1 MRHRQTKGAA
11 TDMFDLQPPRH
22 ISTLRNFAVALRSG
36 ERPLTERTPG
46 VQPAPREPVF
56 MPHTCRSPCRR
67 DRFSWVVCGHPH
79 QILRCWL
86 ASPRRPPSFHY
97 LRCPVACL
105 VRRPPH
111 YYERSA
117 NAYYCL
123 ITACCSPTPMIAT
136 TANTAPAANVAVD
149 PTAVQ
154 SKPATTLAPSNAAP
168 VTKL

>member
-1 MRHRQTKGAA
+1 LSSG
-11 TDMFDLQPPRH
+11 PPSGRPLVK
-22 ISTLRNFAVALRSG
+22 SDRFRRNFVIAGRSG
-36 ERPLTERTPG
+36 EGRLIERTPA
-46 VQPAPREPVF
+46 VQPRQRERVKV
-56 MPHTCRSPCRR
+56 PHTCRYTRR
-67 DRFSWVVCGHPH
+67 DRFSWLVCGRSH

-86 ASPRRPPSFHY
+86 ASPRRPPSFYY
-97 LRCPVACL
+97 LRCQLRGL
-105 VRRPPH
+105 VRRPPD

-154 SKPATTLAPSNAAP
+154 SKPATTLAASNAVP
-168 VTKL
+168 VTRL